1 VQKIIEIGSSLLKL
15 LKLKLVTFLRLVVG
29 LQHCTTG
36 VLRKSVSN
44 SDESVGLCR
53 PALPLMKLKTQ
64 KVY

>member
-1 VQKIIEIGSSLLKL
+1 LLKL